1 MANNEAITPFHIN
14 PTAGV
19 TSSTVCIL
27 FGLVAAICGAIS
39 IAFLYKDTI
48 GDQESILSPTI
59 STGAIP
65 SKRTKNGNGESSEE
79 KTERTPLAS
88 SIAGSVHGVNGSNG
102 EFGDNVHA
110 FLADVGSGSRV
121 FVAAQFGVCTAMVF
135 LVTVVACFSI
145 LSWASAG
152 EHASF
157 LAFPSFPCFPSVSIL
172 SPLVHF

>member
-1 MANNEAITPFHIN
+1 MANNEMSTPFHIN

-19 TSSTVCIL
+19 TSTTVCIL
-27 FGLVAAICGAIS
+27 FGLLAATCGATS

-48 GDQESILSPTI
+48 GDQESILSPAI
-59 STGAIP
+59 GTGAIP

-79 KTERTPLAS
+79 ETERTPLAS
-88 SIAGSVHGVNGSNG
+88 SIAGSVHGVNGTNG
-102 EFGDNVHA
+102 EFGDNVHE

-152 EHASF
+152 KRSSLSSF
-157 LAFPSFPCFPSVSIL
+157 LLLLLPPYCTYF
-172 SPLVHF
+172 